1 MIKNLAGP
9 FCQNNLAKQTEC
21 NANHQAHPME
31 LLSVVIFAGALLLN
45 AGTPGPSIAALVSRV
60 ITSGWRDVI
69 PFIAAMWIGEVIWLT
84 MAMAGLNA
92 VAQTFQLGFHL
103 LKWLGVAYLCW
114 LAYNMW
120 RKSSGAHADDI
131 PRRASGFSMFAAG
144 MALTF
149 GNPKIMV
156 FYLALLPSLIDLSQI
171 GMQEWAILAAVTLVT
186 LAAIDL
192 TWTFLA
198 HKARRLLR
206 TPGAIRLTNRIGAL
220 ALGGAAGA
228 IAAKN

>member
-1 MIKNLAGP
+1 V
-9 FCQNNLAKQTEC
+9 
-21 NANHQAHPME
+21 
-31 LLSVVIFAGALLLN
+31 SVVIFAGALLLN
-45 AGTPGPSIAALVSRV
+45 AGAPGPSIAALVSRV

-92 VAQTFQLGFHL
+92 LAQTFQLGFHV
-103 LKWLGVAYLCW
+103 LKWLGVTYLCW
-114 LAYNMW
+114 LA
-120 RKSSGAHADDI
+120 
-131 PRRASGFSMFAAG
+131 RASRFSMFAAG
-144 MALTF
+144 MALTL

-171 GMQEWAILAAVTLVT
+171 GIQEWAILAAVTLVT